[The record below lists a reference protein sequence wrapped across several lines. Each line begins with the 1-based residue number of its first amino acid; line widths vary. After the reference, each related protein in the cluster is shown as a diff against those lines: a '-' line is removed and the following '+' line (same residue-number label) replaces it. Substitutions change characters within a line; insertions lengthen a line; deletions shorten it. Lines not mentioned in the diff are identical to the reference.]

1 MNPLP
6 MILSVYRKFLS
17 HLLTPM
23 LGPWAVLLVGFI
35 DASAFGIPLDP
46 VVGCYVYRDPGHAF
60 LYVLLV
66 SLGSACGATFPYLL
80 GRKGGEK
87 FLVKRIGEN
96 RFRRVYGLTERFGA
110 LALFIPAI
118 LPPPTPFKLFEF
130 SAGVAG
136 LRYSRFLATVFAGRM
151 VRFSILALL
160 TQRFGP
166 QVVGLVPTLL
176 RGQGRTILLLGAAAV
191 GVALVRKYGTRWRE
205 IAAGKL
211 AVSTQPN
218 RKVPKLA

>member
-1 MNPLP
+1 MNPLQ
-6 MILSVYRKFLS
+6 MILSVYQKFLS

-46 VVGCYVYRDPGHAF
+46 VVACYVYRDPGRAL

-80 GRKGGEK
+80 GRRGGKK
-87 FLVKRIGEN
+87 FLLKRLGEN

-130 SAGVAG
+130 SAGVAR
-136 LRYSRFLATVFAGRM
+136 LRYSRFLTTVFAGRI

-160 TQRFGP
+160 TERLGP
-166 QVVGLVPTLL
+166 QVVGLLPTLL
-176 RGQGRTILLLGAAAV
+176 RSQKRIILLLGAAAV
-191 GVALVRKYGTRWRE
+191 GVALVRKHGARWRE
-205 IAAGKL
+205 IAVSKL

-218 RKVPKLA
+218 

>member
-1 MNPLP
+1 
-6 MILSVYRKFLS
+6 
-17 HLLTPM
+17 
-23 LGPWAVLLVGFI
+23 
-35 DASAFGIPLDP
+35 
-46 VVGCYVYRDPGHAF
+46 
-60 LYVLLV
+60 
-66 SLGSACGATFPYLL
+66 
-80 GRKGGEK
+80 
-87 FLVKRIGEN
+87 
-96 RFRRVYGLTERFGA
+96 
-110 LALFIPAI
+110 
-118 LPPPTPFKLFEF
+118 
-130 SAGVAG
+130 
-136 LRYSRFLATVFAGRM
+136 M